1 MMSGKDS
8 KKIKNEVVVGQ
19 LRRWAVVSSLR
30 PDFFLITSIDV
41 KFKKVSILD
50 DGEIYTMCLNSVEL
64 LSEEINDNSIGL
76 I

>member
-8 KKIKNEVVVGQ
+8 KKTKNEVTVGQ

-30 PDFFLITSIDV
+30 PDFFLITSIDIE
-41 KFKKVSILD
+41 FKKVSILD
-50 DGEIYTMCLNSVEL
+50 DGEVYTMCLNSVEL
-64 LSEEINDNSIGL
+64 LSEEINDSSIGL